1 MAKEGRIERGN
12 PKGSLFGFGFYELT
26 FDFIPSASMKIAS
39 IVPVR
44 NFSPTNRFLS
54 KRANVMGIISVCNL
68 YVTPFAYLS
77 LRPSTTV
84 YSQGV

>member
-1 MAKEGRIERGN
+1 
-12 PKGSLFGFGFYELT
+12 
-26 FDFIPSASMKIAS
+26 MKIAS

-68 YVTPFAYLS
+68 YVTPFAYLN